1 MLKKNIREPSRV
13 LEGIARKMNVW
24 EGKRHDEIRFATI
37 LNCFP
42 RLGGVKEGIT
52 EITLLQHYLVLG
64 K

>member
-1 MLKKNIREPSRV
+1 M